1 MTACGFKTCNFDAA
15 SSLTRCVF
23 ASVAK
28 ATGVSELP
36 GEIRLDFPAGCGES
50 GDVRD
55 DCCTRCDRVT
65 REGAG
70 EL

>member
-15 SSLTRCVF
+15 ASLTRCVF

-28 ATGVSELP
+28 ATGVSERP
-36 GEIRLDFPAGCGES
+36 GAIRLDLPAGCGES
-50 GDVRD
+50 RDVRD
-55 DCCTRCDRVT
+55 ECCDRVT
-65 REGAG
+65 CEGAG